1 MHERVPLLSKS
12 IYVTTLLVHIALL
25 CAAIHN
31 PAYKRMQEKISYW
44 ETAELFFCEISNACV
59 CVFELVLFLELR
71 DTLKN
76 VLKLKMLCFKRDFFC
91 LHMRQRIYF
100 IAKWNE
106 PSKHCYCLSLAQW
119 MCIATLNKKK
129 EE

>member
-12 IYVTTLLVHIALL
+12 IYVTTLLVHIALCVQQSSIQTNERKKNIIL
-25 CAAIHN
+25 RNSGIILLRDFECVCV
-31 PAYKRMQEKISYW
+31 YVYV
-44 ETAELFFCEISNACV
+44 FV

-91 LHMRQRIYF
+91 SHMRQRIYF

-106 PSKHCYCLSLAQW
+106 PSKHCYCLSLAQ
-119 MCIATLNKKK
+119 
-129 EE
+129 